1 MNPIQQSNVDFAKRG
16 IELLAPAAAKNMP
29 FKLMLRA
36 GDDGALWYILER
48 YVEKHHSM
56 TAKVLMVQLW
66 KRVKNGTGMDLLLSA
81 DGVKEV
87 YHILTS
93 YVVEHELPESVVQS
107 LKEVS

>member
-1 MNPIQQSNVDFAKRG
+1 MNPITQSNIDFAKRG

-29 FKLMLRA
+29 FKWVLRA
-36 GDDGALWYILER
+36 GNDGALYYILEK

-66 KRVKNGTGMDLLLSA
+66 KRVQNGTGMDLLLSA

-87 YHILTS
+87 YHILTD
-93 YVVEHELPESVVQS
+93 YVVEHELPESVVMS
-107 LKEVS
+107 LGEVS

>member
-1 MNPIQQSNVDFAKRG
+1 MNPIQQSNIDFAKRG

-29 FKLMLRA
+29 FKWMLRA

-48 YVEKHHSM
+48 YVTQHHSM

-66 KRVKNGTGMDLLLSA
+66 RRVQNGTGMDLLLSA

-87 YHILTS
+87 YHILTD
-93 YVVEHELPESVVQS
+93 YVVSRELPDSVIQS
-107 LKEVS
+107 LGEIA

>member
-87 YHILTS
+87 YHILTD
-93 YVVEHELPESVVQS
+93 YVVSHELPESVVQS